1 MNLYEML
8 HIKEKGQISSGII
21 ELIVKNMAKVSYR
34 VCAEMID
41 NMTRIS
47 ISGVSVW
54 NIVQQLGEEIK
65 QYEKEKVEVFQ
76 EDKLK
81 AGEKE
86 TPTIYQEV
94 NGIMIYTQ
102 GKDRKEQ
109 IKKCKEQH
117 PNEKR
122 PKKVRNVELKLGMT
136 YNGWK
141 ETGKKWICFSR
152 KRVCGRTHDWKNG
165 KYYQC

>member
-8 HIKEKGQISSGII
+8 HIKEKGQISSEII

-54 NIVQQLGEEIK
+54 NVVQQLGEEIK

-136 YNGWK
+136 YKGWK

-152 KRVCGRTHDWKNG
+152 KRVCGRTHDWENG

>member
-1 MNLYEML
+1 
-8 HIKEKGQISSGII
+8 
-21 ELIVKNMAKVSYR
+21 
-34 VCAEMID
+34 
-41 NMTRIS
+41 
-47 ISGVSVW
+47 
-54 NIVQQLGEEIK
+54 
-65 QYEKEKVEVFQ
+65 
-76 EDKLK
+76 
-81 AGEKE
+81 
-86 TPTIYQEV
+86 
-94 NGIMIYTQ
+94 MIYTQ

-136 YNGWK
+136 YKGWK
-141 ETGKKWICFSR
+141 ETEKKWICFSR